1 MGSTGSRSYVIISSG
16 LKHIGICYFQLIHEH
31 GSQLL
36 VKYSLAFEILKFI
49 KARRV
54 LSKYIHL

>member
-16 LKHIGICYFQLIHEH
+16 LKYVGISYFQLIHEH

-36 VKYSLAFEILKFI
+36 VKYSLAFEIHKSKMCI
-49 KARRV
+49 K
-54 LSKYIHL
+54 